1 MKDNLWKIWL
11 PMALIFTILISMTIG
26 RYPIS
31 LSEIGSYFATML
43 GVGALESERYAL
55 LGNVLIEI
63 RLPRILAA
71 VLIGAALSAS
81 GAAF

>member
-1 MKDNLWKIWL
+1 MNDKLWKIWL

-43 GVGALESERYAL
+43 GVGALEASVMRC
-55 LGNVLIEI
+55 
-63 RLPRILAA
+63 LAMY
-71 VLIGAALSAS
+71 
-81 GAAF
+81 